1 MEYILWVKY
10 LKILRLRSGWTQ
22 ADIAVQLGI
31 SRSQYSAIESGRSIV
46 NYTHL
51 LNLSKVYTLPI
62 ENLLAAMK
70 HLELT
75 PSEKKLFSKAA
86 RVSSTADTA
95 KGQSSKRRRSDNG
108 VSKAYRQE
116 NTLPNGSTRTSN
128 RTAERTSKQDR
139 GRPKGSRVIICMCD
153 RRIYG
158 RPEEHV
164 QCQYCGAFTTM
175 PRD

>member
-1 MEYILWVKY
+1 MEYTLWVKY
-10 LKILRLRSGWTQ
+10 LKIMRLRSKWTQ
-22 ADIAVQLGI
+22 AEIAAQLGI
-31 SRSQYSAIESGRSIV
+31 SRSQYSAIESGRSII

-51 LNLSKVYTLPI
+51 LNLSKVFLLPI

-75 PSEKKLFSKAA
+75 PGE
-86 RVSSTADTA
+86 R
-95 KGQSSKRRRSDNG
+95 KGLSSKRRHRDNDID
-108 VSKAYRQE
+108 KAYRQE
-116 NTLPNGSTRTSN
+116 RFLPNGSTRTSSQ
-128 RTAERTSKQDR
+128 TAKRASKQDR

-158 RPEEHV
+158 RPGEHV

-175 PRD
+175 PKD